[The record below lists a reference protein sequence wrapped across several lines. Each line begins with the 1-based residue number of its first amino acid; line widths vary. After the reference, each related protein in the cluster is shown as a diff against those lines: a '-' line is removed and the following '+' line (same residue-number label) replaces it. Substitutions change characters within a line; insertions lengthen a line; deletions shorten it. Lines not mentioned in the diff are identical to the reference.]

1 MAGKIDWYYHRKGCR
16 TCARADA
23 FLEQAQLQIAEQI
36 NARKDRLGPNDAI
49 KLARDAEELFVMR
62 GKKLLHFDMKK
73 DNPSDDELIRLM
85 IGPSGNLRAPT
96 MRRGNQLF
104 VCFDENAFSGHLA

>member
-23 FLEQAQLQIAEQI
+23 FLAQSQLQVVEQI
-36 NARKDRLGPNDAI
+36 NARKDRLGPDDAI
-49 KLARDAEELFVMR
+49 KLARSVSELFVMR
-62 GKKLLHFDMKK
+62 GKRLIHFDMKK
-73 DNPSDDELIRLM
+73 DEPSDDELIRLM

-96 MRRGNQLF
+96 MRRGNKLF
-104 VCFDENAFSGHLA
+104 VGFDEDAFSGRLA